1 MGGGDL
7 RPPRSQTIESAG
19 GDSIVIP
26 TGVAHGFLAIDPVRL
41 LYLVTNE
48 YDGTDEHGFAWN
60 DSLAAL
66 EWPTDSPILSARDA
80 SAPSLEEAV
89 RR

>member
-1 MGGGDL
+1 MI
-7 RPPRSQTIESAG
+7 PP
-19 GDSIVIP
+19 
-26 TGVAHGFLAIDPVRL
+26 GVAHGFLAIDPVSL

-48 YDGTDEHGFAWN
+48 YDGTDEHGFAW
-60 DSLAAL
+60 DDPLAAL
-66 EWPTDSPILSARDA
+66 EWPTDSPILSVRDS